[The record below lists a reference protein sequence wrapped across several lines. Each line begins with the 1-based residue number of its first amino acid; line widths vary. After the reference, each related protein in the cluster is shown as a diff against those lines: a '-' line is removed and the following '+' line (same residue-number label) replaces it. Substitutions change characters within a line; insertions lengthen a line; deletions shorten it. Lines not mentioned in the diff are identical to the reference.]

1 MAGNIVKRVGTKVPV
16 RHEAGRDPF
25 FAFRQNMDRLMDDFF
40 RGFDMWPFSR
50 PELGPFEWRTG
61 AFNPSVDVRDEDN
74 RVTIEAELPGITE
87 KDVEVSLSA
96 DSITIRGEK
105 KKETEEEEKNYYRL
119 ERSYGSFE
127 RTVRLPVDIEP
138 DKVEAKFKNGVLSIT
153 LPKTKE
159 ALAQTRKIPIK
170 TE

>member
-1 MAGNIVKRVGTKVPV
+1 MAGNIEKRVGTKVPV

-25 FAFRQNMDRLMDDFF
+25 LAFRQNMDRLMDDFF

-50 PELGPFEWRTG
+50 RESGPFEWRTG
-61 AFNPSVDVRDEDN
+61 AFSPSVDVRDEDN
-74 RVTIEAELPGITE
+74 RVTIEAELPGMTE

-105 KKETEEEEKNYYRL
+105 KKETEEEEKNYYRV

-127 RTVRLPVDIEP
+127 RTVPLPVDIEP